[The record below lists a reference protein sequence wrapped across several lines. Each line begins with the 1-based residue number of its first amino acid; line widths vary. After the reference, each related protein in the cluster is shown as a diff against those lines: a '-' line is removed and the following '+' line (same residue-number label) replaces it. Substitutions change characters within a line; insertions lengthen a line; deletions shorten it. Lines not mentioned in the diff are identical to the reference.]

1 MLVKY
6 DLDDKG
12 TGHVFERKL
21 LIANEKSEYQ
31 KIEISDLDILGRV
44 LVLDD
49 IIQLSEL
56 DCDRY
61 HETFAHVPMACAIR
75 PKRALIL
82 GGGDGIL
89 AKELLKYPDLE
100 VDMVDIDESVCKLSE
115 LFLDELNGGALSDER
130 LNLFHQ
136 DALEYCANLAKLNP
150 GRKYDVIYADIT
162 DPHPD
167 SPSKSLLSSHA
178 IFVYKSVL
186 VPGGILVAQ
195 TDNVQIAPHHRVN
208 ISEEFSKS
216 FSNVGDFSIVAL
228 TLSSLFSFVWASDEV
243 VVRPKAPPVETNWLT
258 LERSNFCFELLDL
271 ALGEK

>member
-12 TGHVFERKL
+12 TGHVFKRNHLHVYEW
-21 LIANEKSEYQ
+21 SDYQ

-44 LVLDD
+44 LALDD

-61 HETFAHVPMACAIR
+61 HETFAHIPMSCINE
-75 PKRALIL
+75 PQRALIL

-89 AKELLKYPDLE
+89 AKELLKYPDLK
-100 VDMVDIDESVCKLSE
+100 VDMVDIDEKVCRLSE
-115 LFLDELNGGALSDER
+115 EFLKDLNGDAFANER
-130 LNLFHQ
+130 LDLFHT
-136 DALEYCANLAKLNP
+136 DALEFCINLAALST
-150 GRKYDVIYADIT
+150 GHKYDVIYADIT

-167 SPSKSLLSSHA
+167 SPSRSLLSSQA
-178 IFVYKSVL
+178 IAVYKSVL
-186 VPGGILVAQ
+186 APGGILVAQ
-195 TDNVQIAPHHRVN
+195 TDNVQIAPHHKSN

-216 FSNVGDFSIVAL
+216 FSNVGDFAIVAL

-243 VVRPKAPPVETNWLT
+243 VIRPKTPTVETNWLT

>member
-12 TGHVFERKL
+12 TGHVFKRNHLHAYEW
-21 LIANEKSEYQ
+21 SDYQ

-44 LVLDD
+44 LALDD

-61 HETFAHVPMACAIR
+61 HETFAHIPMSCAIQPQR
-75 PKRALIL
+75 VLIL

-89 AKELLKYPDLE
+89 AKELLKYPDLK
-100 VDMVDIDESVCKLSE
+100 VDMVDIDEKVCR
-115 LFLDELNGGALSDER
+115 LSDEFLKDLNGSAFANER
-130 LNLFHQ
+130 LDLFHT
-136 DALEYCANLAKLNP
+136 DALEFCINLAALSS
-150 GRKYDVIYADIT
+150 GHKYDVIYADIT

-167 SPSKSLLSSHA
+167 SPSRSLLSSQA
-178 IFVYKSVL
+178 IAVYKSVL
-186 VPGGILVAQ
+186 APGGILVAQ
-195 TDNVQIAPHHRVN
+195 TDNVQIAPQHKSN
-208 ISEEFSKS
+208 ITEEFSKN
-216 FSNVGDFSIVAL
+216 FSNVGDFAIVAL

-243 VVRPKAPPVETNWLT
+243 VVRPKAPSVQTNWLT